1 MAGRIML
8 ERGLWI
14 LVAALLVAVVWV
26 AFFLPEAEE
35 TAQPPHRA
43 LPLDAEP
50 VGGDFRLSREG
61 ESFDLAKH
69 RGKVVL
75 LYFGYTYCPD
85 VCPTS
90 LVFMRQALEQL
101 EPDQLE
107 QIQGV
112 FVSVDPERDDPARL
126 DEYTRF
132 FHPGIMGVSGTHEQ
146 LQQAGRLYGAAWQRT
161 ETGSAMGYAVDHS
174 SNTYVIDRDGRLV
187 EILPHGSDAEQI
199 LATVLPLLTED

>member
-14 LVAALLVAVVWV
+14 LLAALLVAVVWV
-26 AFFLPEAEE
+26 VFFLPEAEE
-35 TAQPPHRA
+35 TAHPPHRA
-43 LPLDAEP
+43 LPLAAEP

-61 ESFDLAKH
+61 ESFDLAEH

-107 QIQGV
+107 QVQGV

-126 DEYTRF
+126 AEYTPF
-132 FHPGIMGVSGTHEQ
+132 FHPNIMGASGTHEQ

-187 EILPHGSDAEQI
+187 EVLPHGSDAEQI

>member
-1 MAGRIML
+1 ML

-26 AFFLPEAEE
+26 AFFLPEGEE
-35 TAQPPHRA
+35 AAHPGHRA
-43 LPLDAEP
+43 LPLAAEP

-75 LYFGYTYCPD
+75 LYFGYTHCPD
-85 VCPTS
+85 VCPSS
-90 LVFMRQALEQL
+90 LVMMRHALERM

-107 QIQGV
+107 QVRGV

-126 DEYTRF
+126 QEYARF
-132 FHPGIMGVSGTHEQ
+132 FHPRIMGVSGTHDQ
-146 LQQAGRLYGAAWQRT
+146 LEQAGRLYGSAWQRT
-161 ETGSAMGYAVDHS
+161 ETDSAMGYAVDHS

-187 EILPHGSDAEQI
+187 EILPHGADADQI
-199 LATVLPLLTED
+199 LATILPLLTED